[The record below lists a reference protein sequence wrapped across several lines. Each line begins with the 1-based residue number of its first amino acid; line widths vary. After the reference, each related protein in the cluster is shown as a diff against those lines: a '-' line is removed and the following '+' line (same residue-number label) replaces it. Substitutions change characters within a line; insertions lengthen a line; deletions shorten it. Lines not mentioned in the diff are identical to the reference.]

1 MSHMQFDSMTE
12 QLNNMLQDLLSKIS
26 GQEQDWNKVIEK
38 ISTEMDCKVRD
49 TDRSSPS
56 LKLLQ
61 TFMNSFNLNV
71 PLLYLFHKYSNSFCI
86 GLELS
91 MMIMFHIKCN
101 EKDLK
106 KGIISF
112 FMSFTFGVKHDLNMF
127 LQDLPKYTS
136 SFFLFFI

>member
-71 PLLYLFHKYSNSFCI
+71 PLLYLFHKYRDSFCI
-86 GLELS
+86 GLALS
-91 MMIMFHIKCN
+91 VIIMFHIKCN
-101 EKDLK
+101 GKYLK
-106 KGIISF
+106 NCIHF
-112 FMSFTFGVKHDLNMF
+112 FCLFNLERNM
-127 LQDLPKYTS
+127 
-136 SFFLFFI
+136 I